1 MDSYS
6 SELEQQMQGFYHS
19 LSEKDR
25 RRYAASEAVKL
36 VVCQEV
42 IDGYSRFNL
51 IRASSVVNCQSALE
65 EI

>member
-1 MDSYS
+1 MSQDNIP
-6 SELEQQMQGFYHS
+6 ERFRQKIKEAKEKQLET
-19 LSEKDR
+19 
-25 RRYAASEAVKL
+25 L
-36 VVCQEV
+36 VVCQEL